1 MLVLVDR
8 RVEEL
13 AQAYAALGSPERARI
28 VGYLLSQR
36 GPHCGEIAQAL
47 GMTGSAFSYHLRVLE
62 GAGLVARS
70 RDGRRHCL
78 SLTPLARELLP
89 PAVRR
94 TLTEEGTQWKGKL
107 SGK

>member
-1 MLVLVDR
+1 M
-8 RVEEL
+8 EHL
-13 AQAYAALGSPERARI
+13 AQAYSALGSPERLRI
-28 VGYLLSQR
+28 VGYLLAQR
-36 GPHCGEIAQAL
+36 NPHCGEIAQAL

-62 GAGLVARS
+62 EAGLVVRR

-78 SLTPLARELLP
+78 ALTPFARGLLP

-94 TLTEEGTQWKGKL
+94 TLTEEGTQWKGKS